1 MRNNWFKL
9 NVSLQNMPSPKAF
22 LKARPQIVSYAMT
35 NQIAFYLALL
45 ICGLLALDLFMD
57 WGGTLFLLKKIYEL
71 MNAII
76 FWR

>member
-1 MRNNWFKL
+1 
-9 NVSLQNMPSPKAF
+9 
-22 LKARPQIVSYAMT
+22 MT